1 MKIGLFTNSYH
12 PFISG
17 VVNSLDG
24 IRRGL
29 QQRGHTP
36 FVFAPEVRG
45 HSEEHAG
52 VFRFPSV
59 AMSRRVEFPIPIPY
73 SAKLFRLLR
82 KMELDLIHAHHP
94 FLLGD
99 VAANFARK
107 KRVPLVYTF
116 HTQLEQYSH
125 YIPLNQE
132 MVKGVARSRISGFAR
147 KCDLI
152 IAPSPSIRQ
161 LLDSY
166 GITTRVVTLP
176 NAIETERFSL
186 PQEREVWRQR
196 LELPQDAVVAL
207 AVGRLGREK
216 NLDFLLRAFAR
227 VEPSQQHPR
236 YLVLVGDGTERE
248 QLVGLSQRLG
258 IADRVR
264 FPGSIPYTEMPSVYA
279 ACDLFTICSTT
290 EVKPLVVL
298 EAMASGLPCLAVAAC
313 GTADT
318 LHHGE
323 DGWLCRCDLQA
334 YLEGWERL
342 AGDGDLREKLGA
354 RARLTARDY
363 SIDSYLSRL
372 LELYQETIQASAMGA
387 AG

>member
-1 MKIGLFTNSYH
+1 MKVGLFTNSYH

-29 QQRGHTP
+29 QQNGHTP

-45 HSEEHAG
+45 HSDEHAG
-52 VFRFPSV
+52 VFRFPSL

-82 KMELDLIHAHHP
+82 KMKLDLIHAHHP

-107 KRVPLVYTF
+107 KGVPLVYTF

-132 MVKGVARSRISGFAR
+132 MVKGVARSRVSGFAQ

-152 IAPSPSIRQ
+152 IAPSPAIRH

-176 NAIETERFSL
+176 NAIETARFTQ
-186 PQEREVWRQR
+186 PQERHLWRQR
-196 LELPQDAVVAL
+196 LELPDSALVAL
-207 AVGRLGREK
+207 SVGRLGREK
-216 NLDFLLRAFAR
+216 SLDFLLQAFAR
-227 VEPSQQHPR
+227 LESPAHEPR
-236 YLVLVGDGTERE
+236 YLVLVGDGTERDRLI
-248 QLVGLSQRLG
+248 QLARQLG
-258 IADRVR
+258 VRERVR
-264 FPGSIPYTEMPSVYA
+264 FPGSIPYSEMPSVYA

-323 DGWLCRCDLQA
+323 DGWLCQCDLEA
-334 YLEGWERL
+334 FTAGWERL
-342 AGDGDLREKLGA
+342 ARDPELRGKLGS
-354 RARLTARDY
+354 RARLTARNY
-363 SIDSYLSRL
+363 SLEAYLSRL
-372 LELYQETIQASAMGA
+372 LELYQETIQATAMGA
-387 AG
+387 TG